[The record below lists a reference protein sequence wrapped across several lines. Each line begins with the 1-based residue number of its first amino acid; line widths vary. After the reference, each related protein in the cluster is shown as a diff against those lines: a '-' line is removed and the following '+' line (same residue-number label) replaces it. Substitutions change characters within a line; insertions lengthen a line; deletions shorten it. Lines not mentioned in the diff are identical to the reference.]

1 MSPES
6 RSLFRVYRAIL
17 QLGFWLNLDPGSMNT
32 DPKPCHPPS
41 VVDPDTL
48 NFDQDAESCPNSDP
62 DPGPSDIKYS
72 FICSLTE

>member
-1 MSPES
+1 
-6 RSLFRVYRAIL
+6 
-17 QLGFWLNLDPGSMNT
+17 MNT